1 MLSQLEVPVTAPE
14 RGQRW
19 APCSSTTLA
28 NSHGQD
34 LGMAGIAG
42 PWVVGVMHG
51 ESQDTLTAS
60 WCLKHTLG

>member
-1 MLSQLEVPVTAPE
+1 MLSQLEVPVAAPE

-34 LGMAGIAG
+34 LRMAGIAG
-42 PWVVGVMHG
+42 PWVVGAMHG